1 MAKVLVQFAHPLLE
15 KSRVQKQML
24 HQARQIQGITIN
36 DLYEQY
42 PDFDIDVKREQSLLL
57 RHDIVVLQHP
67 FYWYSTPAIIKQW
80 FDLVLEHGWAYG
92 KGGDKLKGKWMINA
106 ISCGGSEQAYQPE
119 GRNRYTMRQ
128 MLAPM
133 EQTARLCQME
143 FLPPFVVFGT
153 HKQKDNDIELYS
165 LQYAQVL
172 TALHA
177 GHIQPQEWQLLATI
191 NELCPIPESLKS

>member
-24 HQARQIQGITIN
+24 HQAKQIRGVTVN
-36 DLYEQY
+36 DLYERY

-67 FYWYSTPAIIKQW
+67 FYWYSTPAILKQW

-92 KGGDKLKGKWMINA
+92 KGGDQLKGKWMMNA
-106 ISCGGSEQAYQPE
+106 ISCGGSEKAYQPE
-119 GRNRYTMRQ
+119 GRNRYTIGQ
-128 MLAPM
+128 MLAPV

-143 FLPPFVVFGT
+143 YLPPFVIFGT
-153 HKQKDNDIELYS
+153 HKLVENDIELYS

-177 GHIQPQEWQLLATI
+177 GNIQPEEWQNIATI
-191 NELCPIPESLKS
+191 NEMCPIPESLKS